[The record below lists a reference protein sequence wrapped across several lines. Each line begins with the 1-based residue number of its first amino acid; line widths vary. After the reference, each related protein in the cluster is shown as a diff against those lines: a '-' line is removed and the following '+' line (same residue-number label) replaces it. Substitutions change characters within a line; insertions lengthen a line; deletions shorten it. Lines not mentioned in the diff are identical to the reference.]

1 MIVYFIPD
9 VRNEMSSAEQVYS
22 GIHILQVV

>member
-1 MIVYFIPD
+1 MTVCFIPG
-9 VRNEMSSAEQVYS
+9 VCNEMSLAEQVHS

>member
-1 MIVYFIPD
+1 MMVCFIPD
-9 VRNEMSSAEQVYS
+9 VCNEMSSAEQVHS